1 MRDPADRRYG
11 HPFITCTNCGPRYTV
26 ITDLPYDRPM
36 TTMAG
41 FPMCAACA
49 TEYHD
54 PLDRRYHAQTV
65 ACPDCGPR
73 LAWRPAAGGPDS
85 DDPIDAAV
93 AALLAGRIVAIKG
106 IGGFHL
112 ACRADDAAVV
122 AELRRRKTR
131 PAKPFAVMVAD
142 LAAAAQIAEIDDAAA
157 AALSSPAAPIVLV
170 PRRAGALGATR
181 SRPAWPTWA

>member
-1 MRDPADRRYG
+1 M
-11 HPFITCTNCGPRYTV
+11 V
-26 ITDLPYDRPM
+26 
-36 TTMAG
+36 
-41 FPMCAACA
+41 
-49 TEYHD
+49 
-54 PLDRRYHAQTV
+54 
-65 ACPDCGPR
+65 
-73 LAWRPAAGGPDS
+73 
-85 DDPIDAAV
+85 
-93 AALLAGRIVAIKG
+93 KG

-170 PRRAGALGATR
+170 PRRAGALADEVAPGLGDLGRDAGLLAGA
-181 SRPAWPTWA
+181 SPALRPARGRLRW